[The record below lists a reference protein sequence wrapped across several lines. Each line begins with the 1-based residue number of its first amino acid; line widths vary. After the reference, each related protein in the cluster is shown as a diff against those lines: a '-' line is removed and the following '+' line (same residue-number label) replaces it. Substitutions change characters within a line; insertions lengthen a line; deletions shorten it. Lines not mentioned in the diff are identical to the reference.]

1 MTTSVIP
8 PKCPRFSDAD
18 PVLFERYS
26 AFIQDVSLSGTSN
39 RGVEWHQRARALA
52 SDLHSEAMAL
62 GMSRAYEYSDD
73 IYWLDQC
80 AAVVS
85 FIAFGR
91 LSSDFEKYQAA
102 VHYYAA
108 FPNTKPRVIEF
119 DRYVQCS

>member
-1 MTTSVIP
+1 MATASTP
-8 PKCPRFSDAD
+8 PKCPRFLDAD
-18 PVLFERYS
+18 PTLFERY
-26 AFIQDVSLSGTSN
+26 ACFIQDAILSGTSN
-39 RGVEWHQRARALA
+39 RGIEWHQQARVLA
-52 SDLHSEAMAL
+52 SDLHSEAMTL
-62 GMSRAYEYSDD
+62 GMSRAHEYSDD

-91 LSSDFEKYQAA
+91 LSNDFEKYQAA

-119 DRYVQCS
+119 DHYVQGA

>member
-8 PKCPRFSDAD
+8 PKCPRFSDAA
-18 PVLFERYS
+18 PELFDRYA
-26 AFIQDVSLSGTSN
+26 AFIQDASLSGTSN
-39 RGVEWHQRARALA
+39 RGVEWHQRARVLA
-52 SDLHSEAMAL
+52 SDLHSEAMTL
-62 GMSRAYEYSDD
+62 GTSRAHEYSDD

-85 FIAFGR
+85 LIAFGR

-108 FPNTKPRVIEF
+108 FPNTKSRVIEF
-119 DRYVQCS
+119 DRYVQGA